1 MIYKTLLLY
10 CSPQPSGHRNRRDR
24 SSSRPRRGDDWSD
37 PWMRSKSPGGRSKL
51 RGRKKSYTSHS
62 SFSSSR
68 YDVTIFCPLNNILN
82 IL

>member
-1 MIYKTLLLY
+1 MLCKTLFN

-68 YDVTIFCPLNNILN
+68 YHIAIFCLPKNSFNIF
-82 IL
+82 

>member
-1 MIYKTLLLY
+1 MILFNLLECSLIAIFILY
-10 CSPQPSGHRNRRDR
+10 INYSPQPSGHRNRRDR

-51 RGRKKSYTSHS
+51 RGRKKSYSSHS

-68 YDVTIFCPLNNILN
+68 Y
-82 IL
+82 